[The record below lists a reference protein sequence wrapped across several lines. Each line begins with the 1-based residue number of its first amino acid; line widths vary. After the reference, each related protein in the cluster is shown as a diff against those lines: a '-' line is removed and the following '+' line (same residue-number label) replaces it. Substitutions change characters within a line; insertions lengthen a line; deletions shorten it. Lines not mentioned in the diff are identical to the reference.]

1 MEKTEKY
8 APELPRELLGRMCV
22 DGERDIPEELFD
34 LVSTLEGDREEIP
47 AADALS
53 AGELREDAVRDGCAG
68 ECLSGRTENGFAV
81 TCYRLTSDDK
91 G

>member
-53 AGELREDAVRDGCAG
+53 AGELRADAVRGGCAG
-68 ECLSGRTENGFAV
+68 EWFSGRTENGFAV